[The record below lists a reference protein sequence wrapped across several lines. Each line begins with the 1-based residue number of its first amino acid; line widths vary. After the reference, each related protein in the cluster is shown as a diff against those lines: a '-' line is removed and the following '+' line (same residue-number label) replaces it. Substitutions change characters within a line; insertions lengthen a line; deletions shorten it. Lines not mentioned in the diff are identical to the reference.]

1 MKNEKLTFMDSL
13 RHYIV
18 TNGKCEFDLQDIYI
32 MLHRNLYYGVF
43 RKIIKYLRIITEF
56 SRYDYIAH
64 NTVNY
69 FDDGSG
75 TTVLSALDSND
86 SVNLYFDD
94 NNITYHFRD
103 NVHYIEVKNYPCDV
117 ICRGYQAGYHKEW
130 IKLNKMIIDCS
141 FSFIDIYHPLSFS
154 YKVDHL
160 EDRQR
165 YKNVKDFNNLS
176 TLLLQPDF
184 QEDISMLVVKFGMD
198 INAVCTKDDIFTS
211 LKFVQRISEEILAG
225 TCKYIV
231 APVKRYDDNV
241 KTMSDME
248 SFNKTVN
255 SLKSNYVINSQR
267 VRSCAVDSHTV
278 SDTFKEWFAHE
289 LNTNPDF
296 QGNPLQ

>member
-1 MKNEKLTFMDSL
+1 MAKNKLTFMNSL
-13 RHYIV
+13 RHYTV
-18 TNGKCEFDLQDIYI
+18 TNGICKLEVKDVYNMVCCNI
-32 MLHRNLYYGVF
+32 YYGVF
-43 RKIIKYLRIITEF
+43 LKI
-56 SRYDYIAH
+56 
-64 NTVNY
+64 VNNLIPMT
-69 FDDGSG
+69 FDDGTG
-75 TTVLSALDSND
+75 TTVLSPLELHANAIR
-86 SVNLYFDD
+86 YIEE
-94 NNITYHFRD
+94 NNITYRFKD
-103 NVHYIEVKNYPCDV
+103 NVHHIEVKEFPCD
-117 ICRGYQAGYHKEW
+117 IIHRGTDPLYFMDW
-130 IKLNKMIIDCS
+130 IKLAKIYMDCS
-141 FSFIDIYHPLSFS
+141 FSFNNNLYPLDFS
-154 YKVDHL
+154 YKAYYI
-160 EDRQR
+160 ETQ
-165 YKNVKDFNNLS
+165 DFSINDVNFKNLS
-176 TLLLQPDF
+176 MILLQSDF
-184 QEDISMLVVKFGMD
+184 QEDISMLVTKS
-198 INAVCTKDDIFTS
+198 IPKSNAYIKKNVFTS

>member
-1 MKNEKLTFMDSL
+1 MTDYYKLIFMDSL

-32 MLHRNLYYGVF
+32 MLHKNLYYGVF
-43 RKIIKYLRIITEF
+43 RKIIKYLRRITEF

-211 LKFVQRISEEILAG
+211 LKFIQRISEEIPAG
-225 TCKYIV
+225 TCSYIV
-231 APVKRYDDNV
+231 APAPYSIYEDPIDNMPDAEVFDMIVDAVTNDDAALEQISRCSGFDIGTV
-241 KTMSDME
+241 EGTLWSIQDE
-248 SFNKTVN
+248 INKN
-255 SLKSNYVINSQR
+255 
-267 VRSCAVDSHTV
+267 A
-278 SDTFKEWFAHE
+278 
-289 LNTNPDF
+289 P
-296 QGNPLQ
+296 GNQ

>member
-1 MKNEKLTFMDSL
+1 MTDYYKLIFMDSL

-32 MLHRNLYYGVF
+32 MLHKNLYYGVF
-43 RKIIKYLRIITEF
+43 RKIIKYLRRITEF

-141 FSFIDIYHPLSFS
+141 FSFINDLSPLSFS

-160 EDRQR
+160 EPQER
-165 YKNVKDFNNLS
+165 YKKFKDFNNLNMV
-176 TLLLQPDF
+176 LLQPDF

-198 INAVCTKDDIFTS
+198 INAVCTKDVFTS
-211 LKFVQRISEEILAG
+211 LKFVQRISDEIPAG
-225 TCKYIV
+225 TCSYIV
-231 APVKRYDDNV
+231 APAPYSIYEDPIDNMPDA
-241 KTMSDME
+241 KI
-248 SFNKTVN
+248 FNKIVYKVTKDDATLEQISRCSGFDRDTVMETLY
-255 SLKSNYVINSQR
+255 SIQDEINKNAPGIQ
-267 VRSCAVDSHTV
+267 H
-278 SDTFKEWFAHE
+278 
-289 LNTNPDF
+289 
-296 QGNPLQ
+296 